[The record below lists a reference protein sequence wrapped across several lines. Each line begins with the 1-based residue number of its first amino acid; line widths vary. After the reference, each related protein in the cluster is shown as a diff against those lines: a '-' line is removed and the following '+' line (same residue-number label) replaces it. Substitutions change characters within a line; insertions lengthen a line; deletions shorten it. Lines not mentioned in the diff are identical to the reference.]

1 MRSTASQKLPTTR
14 GGNREGGRWETA
26 SRRWPQ
32 RHRTPCRT
40 SGSGGE
46 RPRATRTKVPRQP
59 RALPIAPTNGRCSP
73 KIDHARSDRSQV
85 SASRHSAGIKRE
97 PSTSVRHMNIRKVG
111 QIRLGLHT
119 LSSPFKSVRLTM
131 VVEVCVF
138 AWMQWYRSYIVCRA
152 AFPSV
157 MCVCVC

>member
-1 MRSTASQKLPTTR
+1 MGVTRYSVGSQCRVYTTVHTQTAYSKHMKHTVVTHARVWGDVLTCR
-14 GGNREGGRWETA
+14 NHW
-26 SRRWPQ
+26 S
-32 RHRTPCRT
+32 RTPCRT

-97 PSTSVRHMNIRKVG
+97 PSTSVRHMNIYLETEGRPD
-111 QIRLGLHT
+111 
-119 LSSPFKSVRLTM
+119 SPWTPHIIDQH
-131 VVEVCVF
+131 CTG
-138 AWMQWYRSYIVCRA
+138 YRH
-152 AFPSV
+152 
-157 MCVCVC
+157 